1 MSKYIAYR
9 KYQTREEAQE
19 IIPILE
25 QNGIACEIEDTSRM
39 VSEFIV
45 GQDDKFNI
53 MLKILPEH
61 FEKANTL
68 LGDYA
73 QTMVENA
80 DPDHYLFGFENQ
92 ELLEIIAEPDA
103 WSEYDYHLAK
113 KILTERGI
121 PITKELETTFQAKRN
136 EELTK
141 KEDSSKI
148 MTTWGYISAF
158 LGGVIGIAIG
168 LNLWTMKKTLP
179 NGERVYVYNENDRR
193 HGKIMTVVGII
204 VLLCSVYIQ
213 AKIRNR

>member
-1 MSKYIAYR
+1 MSKLITFR
-9 KYQTREEAQE
+9 NYQTLEEAQE

-25 QNGIACEIEDTSRM
+25 QNGISCEIEDTSRM

-73 QTMVENA
+73 QTMVESA

-121 PITKELETTFQAKRN
+121 PITIELETTFQAKRN
-136 EELTK
+136 AELTK